1 MQSGEEFFK
10 FAKDKFALVSFFF
23 FFFIITY
30 FIAKEFGLANALKTN
45 GAILFLPA
53 GVRLLAC
60 LVGREWGAFGVF
72 LGSFLV
78 VVPTTF
84 PNETNAFH
92 LMIASISTTSVYLSV
107 VISLSFLK
115 VSNDLSNLKF
125 IHLPFIDLIAT
136 FSQAF
141 FFILILYMANHLD
154 ESELLPR
161 FITQMTG
168 NFLGGMVFLLSFLV
182 LVNVLNRSNTIR

>member
-1 MQSGEEFFK
+1 MPFGEEFFK
-10 FAKDKFALVSFFF
+10 LAKDKFAIVLFFF
-23 FFFIITY
+23 FFYIITY
-30 FIAKEFGLANALKTN
+30 FIAKEFSLANAIKTN
-45 GAILFLPA
+45 GAIIFLPA

-60 LVGREWGAFGVF
+60 LVGRAWGAFGIF

-84 PNETNAFH
+84 PNETNSFH
-92 LMIASISTTSVYLSV
+92 LLIATASTTSVFLSV

-115 VSNDLSNLKF
+115 ISNDLSNLKF

-141 FFILILYMANHLD
+141 FFILILYSASLCLWSKFSSTRSRHSD
-154 ESELLPR
+154 SFHERLLK
-161 FITQMTG
+161 
-168 NFLGGMVFLLSFLV
+168 FLS
-182 LVNVLNRSNTIR
+182 NQRSYEMRAW

>member
-1 MQSGEEFFK
+1 M
-10 FAKDKFALVSFFF
+10 
-23 FFFIITY
+23 
-30 FIAKEFGLANALKTN
+30 
-45 GAILFLPA
+45 
-53 GVRLLAC
+53 LAC
-60 LVGREWGAFGVF
+60 LVGRAWGAFGVF

-92 LMIASISTTSVYLSV
+92 LMIASISTMSVYFSV

-141 FFILILYMANHLD
+141 FFILVLYMANHLE

>member
-1 MQSGEEFFK
+1 MLAGKELFE
-10 FAKDKFALVSFFF
+10 FAKDKTALVSFFCIFFIFVF
-23 FFFIITY
+23 FF
-30 FIAKEFGLANALKTN
+30 AKEFGLANALKTSA
-45 GAILFLPA
+45 GIIFLPA

-72 LGSFLV
+72 LGSFFV
-78 VVPTTF
+78 VVPSTF
-84 PNETNAFH
+84 PDETNAFH
-92 LMIASISTTSVYLSV
+92 LAIALISTSSVYLSV

-115 VSNDLSNLKF
+115 ISNDLSNLEF

-141 FFILILYMANHLD
+141 FFYLFLYLVNHVD
-154 ESELLPR
+154 ASELLPR

-168 NFLGGMVFLLSFLV
+168 NFLGGMLFMLSFFVLANILKRIKLV
-182 LVNVLNRSNTIR
+182 K